1 MEVERQGETAG
12 TRDTWKRGLFMLL
25 LAIAFGIAH
34 FILNVV
40 TVVQFLWLLFAS
52 EPNQFLLR
60 FGRSLSTWLADAA
73 RFMTCAS
80 EEKPFPFRP
89 WPDAG

>member
-1 MEVERQGETAG
+1 
-12 TRDTWKRGLFMLL
+12 MLL

-73 RFMTCAS
+73 GS
-80 EEKPFPFRP
+80 
-89 WPDAG
+89 